1 MELLLI
7 AAVVLV
13 GGLLVWKLSTRERKP
28 VGKRPKARS
37 LENLDTLQSWQ
48 PQATRILTTA
58 ERKAFVALRGGL
70 PDHIIL
76 AQVPLARFV
85 KVPTRHSY
93 SEWLRRV
100 GLLCADLVV
109 CDASSQVI
117 AVVDI
122 RAPEAQ
128 EKERTSQRHNRMDR
142 VLEAAGIPLHV
153 WREDALPSATGA
165 RNAILGKS
173 AEAPS
178 NAGAPT
184 TTAGYQPVDRPLPG
198 VSVPEDEDGL
208 EMREPP
214 PSTWFDDIDSAPA
227 PLAAAHGAIPRSPNS
242 PRPR

>member
-7 AAVVLV
+7 AALVLV
-13 GGLLVWKLSTRERKP
+13 GGLVIWKMSTRSAKP
-28 VGKRPKARS
+28 AVKRNKPRS
-37 LENLDTLQSWQ
+37 LEALDTLQSWQ
-48 PQATRILTTA
+48 PQATRILTGA
-58 ERKAFVALRGGL
+58 ERKAYLALRGGL
-70 PDHIIL
+70 PEHIIL

-109 CDASSQVI
+109 CDSSSQVI

-142 VLEAAGIPLHV
+142 VLEASGIPLHV
-153 WREDALPSATGA
+153 WREDALPNPTGA
-165 RNAILGKS
+165 RNAILGNRS
-173 AEAPS
+173 HESTPSTHAPS
-178 NAGAPT
+178 
-184 TTAGYQPVDRPLPG
+184 TTAGYQPVGRSPVD
-198 VSVPEDEDGL
+198 EDDGL

-227 PLAAAHGAIPRSPNS
+227 PLAAAAPANIPRSGNS